1 MKIIPDSILQKV
13 IKLSP
18 DNIHKETFG
27 KVLVVA
33 DNLNMGTAI
42 MAGSA
47 AVYAGAGLVT
57 LLRLKIMQ
65 QRSIVKFQK

>member
-13 IKLSP
+13 IKSRP
-18 DNIHKETFG
+18 DNSHKGTFG

-33 DNLNMGTAI
+33 GNLNMTGAAI

-47 AVYAGAGLVT
+47 AVYAGAG
-57 LLRLKIMQ
+57 
-65 QRSIVKFQK
+65 

>member
-47 AVYAGAGLVT
+47 AVYAGAG
-57 LLRLKIMQ
+57 
-65 QRSIVKFQK
+65 